1 MSFVS
6 ECVPGLRHVL
16 NAALWAFP
24 LMVLQGCGN
33 GDNDYWQQY
42 HQQLGDAVNSAS
54 IENTQPDN
62 IPSFPETQDLVF
74 EIKEMREGMLN
85 IYALRGCQITSLIA
99 ARNNQLGKVAPPSQ
113 QWLYEREL
121 WQQLSNC
128 WNTDTPEQLSEEDQE
143 RLRDMT
149 LNKTEQL
156 PYVSWNAIF
165 ESSEWQKSFSRA
177 SQPLESTTLED
188 ISAELE
194 ALDYLQRMTMHQF
207 DRQWEQ
213 DSSRLENH
221 LKELNGRPLS
231 AEILRALLLASQ
243 RLDEASLMLEQADA
257 ECLPDWDMAY
267 VQQLENVADTWLEAI
282 NQLVDRHPIEPP
294 EAWQDYQ
301 QNWLSLT
308 NDEAPWHVFNS
319 ALNRHQAIRSQF
331 TACSS

>member
-6 ECVPGLRHVL
+6 EFVPGLRHVL

-24 LMVLQGCGN
+24 LMVLQGCGSN
-33 GDNDYWQQY
+33 DNDNWQQY
-42 HQQLGDAVNSAS
+42 HQQLGDALSS
-54 IENTQPDN
+54 TPIETTEPDN
-62 IPSFPETQDLVF
+62 IPSFPETQRLVF
-74 EIKEMREGMLN
+74 EIEEMREGMLN

-121 WQQLSNC
+121 WQQLSSC
-128 WNTDTPEQLSEEDQE
+128 WNTDTPEQLSEENRE
-143 RLRDMT
+143 RLLDMT
-149 LNKTEQL
+149 MNKTAQL

-165 ESSEWQKSFSRA
+165 ESTEWQKSFSRA
-177 SQPLESTTLED
+177 STPLSSTTLQD
-188 ISAELE
+188 IDAALE
-194 ALDYLQRMTMHQF
+194 AVDYLQRMTLHQF

-221 LKELNGRPLS
+221 LKELNQRPLS

-243 RLDEASLMLEQADA
+243 RLDEASLMLEQASA
-257 ECLPDWDMAY
+257 ECLPDWDMTE
-267 VQQLENVADTWLEAI
+267 VQQLENVAHEWLKAV
-282 NQLVDRHPIEPP
+282 NHLVDSHPIDPP

-308 NDEAPWHVFNS
+308 NDEAPWRVFNS

-331 TACSS
+331 AACPG